1 MWTLALN
8 RVLVWRLEW
17 LMLLPDIPDFL
28 QSWHCINEMSSFRGT
43 IQITILEGGR
53 TTRFQS
59 GFGVIRLGRLKCT
72 RVRSA
77 VRQFTVPLCC
87 PLAYG
92 SGIMRRIRTFAN
104 MDLSWR
110 DEMAAQIPTE
120 EEVLTY
126 FQKFSNWGRWG
137 DDDELGT
144 PNLITPEKTKRAL
157 ATVQEGTTVSL
168 ARTVMFEP
176 SLDAPAPPVH
186 FMVESGEGW
195 ASGDK
200 VSNRPN
206 AAAIDYFG
214 MIFHGYTVTHVDS
227 LAHFFWEGK
236 TYNGKPAHLV
246 STSMGAT
253 VCSVEAA
260 RNGFVSRGV
269 LVDVP
274 LVRGIDWL
282 ERGEGVMPEDI
293 LAAEER
299 CGFRVEE
306 GDILLVR
313 TGQLHRRSVEGPVER
328 SAGST
333 ACQAACLPLFH
344 ERGIAVLGSDTG
356 NDVSPAQYSRV
367 LQPIHQVGITAM
379 GLWILDNANLDDVA
393 EACKE
398 RNRWEFMVSIGPLR
412 LHNTTGS
419 PVNPIA
425 VF

>member
-1 MWTLALN
+1 
-8 RVLVWRLEW
+8 
-17 LMLLPDIPDFL
+17 
-28 QSWHCINEMSSFRGT
+28 
-43 IQITILEGGR
+43 
-53 TTRFQS
+53 
-59 GFGVIRLGRLKCT
+59 
-72 RVRSA
+72 
-77 VRQFTVPLCC
+77 
-87 PLAYG
+87 
-92 SGIMRRIRTFAN
+92 
-104 MDLSWR
+104 
-110 DEMAAQIPTE
+110 MAAQIPTE
-120 EEVLTY
+120 EEVLSY

-144 PNLITPEKTKRAL
+144 PNLITPEKTRRAL
-157 ATVQEGTTVSL
+157 ATVQEGVTVSL

-176 SLDAPAPPVH
+176 SADAPAPPVH

-195 ASGDK
+195 NSGEK

-206 AAAIDYFG
+206 PAAVDYFG

-227 LAHFFWEGK
+227 LAHFFWDGK
-236 TYNGKPAHLV
+236 TYNGKPAHMV

-253 VCSVEAA
+253 VCSVEEAK
-260 RNGFVSRGV
+260 NGFVTRGV

-274 LVRGIDWL
+274 MIRGIDWM

-299 CGFRVEE
+299 CGFKVEE
-306 GDILLVR
+306 GDILLIR
-313 TGQLHRRSVEGPVER
+313 TGQLHRRNVEGPVER

-344 ERGIAVLGSDTG
+344 ERGIAVLGTDTG
-356 NDVSPAQYSRV
+356 NDVSPPQYSRV

-393 EACKE
+393 EACRE
-398 RNRWEFMVSIGPLR
+398 RNRWEFLVSIGPLR